1 MRHVDV
7 LIIGGGPAGISA
19 AIWCKRLGIDCLL
32 LEEQSQLGGQLF
44 NIFNEI
50 IDYPGMRTKNGI
62 EMQREMVKHFV
73 EMDCLYE
80 VNTKVL
86 FIDER
91 SKTVKVKK
99 QAKEQ
104 EICYTYLI
112 LATGSSQRK
121 LGVPG
126 EQQMIDRGEVYSA
139 SADGERLKGKT
150 VAIIGGGDRAF
161 EGAHLLSSKAREVY
175 LIHRS
180 TRFKAREQY
189 VERIISNPCIKVM
202 TDTEVTAIH
211 GDRHV
216 TSIDL
221 ESKNKEYKNK
231 EYKNKEYKNK
241 EYKNK
246 EYKNLLVDAVLIRL
260 GVAPNV
266 DLIKGK
272 VATAQNGL
280 IVTDDVHQSSNPFI
294 YAIGDSCTTPLFS
307 SISSSAGQGAI
318 VAKQLSSMLNI

>member
-1 MRHVDV
+1 LQHVDV

-19 AIWCKRLGIDCLL
+19 AIWCKRLGVKCLL
-32 LEEQSQLGGQLF
+32 LEEQAQLGGQLLA
-44 NIFNEI
+44 IFNEI
-50 IDYPGMRTKNGI
+50 IDYPGIQAENGI
-62 EMQREMVKHFV
+62 EMQRKMVKHFID
-73 EMDCLYE
+73 MGCLYE

-86 FIDER
+86 SINER
-91 SKTVKVKK
+91 SKTVKVK
-99 QAKEQ
+99 QQEKEK

-139 SADGERLKGKT
+139 SADGERLKGKK
-150 VAIIGGGDRAF
+150 VALIGGGDRAF
-161 EGAHLLSSKAREVY
+161 EGAHLLASKAKEVY

-180 TRFKAREQY
+180 THFKAREQY
-189 VERIISNPCIKVM
+189 VEKVLSNPGVKVI

-211 GDRHV
+211 GKHHV

-221 ESKNKEYKNK
+221 KSENKECQ
-231 EYKNKEYKNK
+231 
-241 EYKNK
+241 
-246 EYKNLLVDAVLIRL
+246 NLLVDAVLIRL

-266 DLIKGK
+266 ELIKEK
-272 VATAQNGL
+272 VTTTQSGL
-280 IVTDDVHQSSNPFI
+280 IVINEVHQSSTPSI
-294 YAIGDSCTTPLFS
+294 YAIGDACTTPLFS

-318 VAKQLSSMLNI
+318 VAKHLSSLLNE

>member
-99 QAKEQ
+99 QAKKQ

-121 LGVPG
+121 LGVSG

-189 VERIISNPCIKVM
+189 VERVISNPGIKVM

-211 GDRHV
+211 GDHHV

-221 ESKNKEYKNK
+221 ES
-231 EYKNKEYKNK
+231 
-241 EYKNK
+241 KNK

-294 YAIGDSCTTPLFS
+294 YAIGDACTTPLFS
-307 SISSSAGQGAI
+307 SISSSAGQGTI
-318 VAKQLSSMLNI
+318 VAKHISSLLTES